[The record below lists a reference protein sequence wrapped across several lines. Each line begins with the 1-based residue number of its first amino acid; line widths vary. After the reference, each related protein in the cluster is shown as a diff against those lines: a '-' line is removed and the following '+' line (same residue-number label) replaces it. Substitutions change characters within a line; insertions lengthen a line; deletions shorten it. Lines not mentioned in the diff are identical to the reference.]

1 MTDLQKNVQAAIDE
15 LVESGVERGV
25 QVAVYREG
33 ELVVDAVAG
42 LADPAT
48 NRPMTSGTPVYVTST
63 GKGMIATVVHL
74 LAEQGVIGYDT
85 PIAEYWPEFA
95 AHGKERAT
103 VRHAM
108 SYRAG
113 VPGVPVDTTP
123 EDLADWDRMCAAI
136 ADEKPWWEPGTTIG
150 YHPQSWMYLMG
161 EIVRRTTG
169 KTVSQALRELVA
181 EPLGVADELFLAVP
195 AAELPRLAVI
205 ESSEGPQEEMPPEVL
220 AQIPFFRVVDGYTAA
235 PMAALPDAAFSNR
248 PDILT
253 ADCGATGTARAL
265 ARMYDAL
272 LNGLIPAERLA
283 EVTSVQASGTDEV
296 SGMPATWGL
305 GYSIGLTETLDR
317 PTYFGMGGSGGT
329 AAFADKASGL
339 AVGITKNRICPGNPF
354 ETVDRLGQLIL
365 L

>member
-1 MTDLQKNVQAAIDE
+1 MTDLRKNVQATIDE
-15 LVESGVERGV
+15 LVETGVERGV
-25 QVAVYREG
+25 QVAVYRGG

-48 NRPMTSGTPVYVTST
+48 GRPMTSDTPVYVTST

-74 LAEQGVIGYDT
+74 LAEQGVLAYDT
-85 PIAEYWPEFA
+85 PIAEYWPAFA

-103 VRHAM
+103 VRHAL

-123 EDLADWDRMCAAI
+123 ADIANWDKMCAAI

-150 YHPQSWMYLMG
+150 YHPQSWMYIMG
-161 EIVRRTTG
+161 EIVRRASG
-169 KTVSQALRELVA
+169 RTVSQVLREQVA
-181 EPLGVADELFLAVP
+181 LPLGVADELYLAVP

-205 ESSEGPQEEMPPEVL
+205 EDPEGPPMELPPEMM

-248 PDILT
+248 PDVLT
-253 ADCGATGTARAL
+253 GDAGATATARGL
-265 ARMYDAL
+265 ARMYGAL
-272 LNGLIPAERLA
+272 LNGLIPAARLA
-283 EVTSVQASGTDEV
+283 EATSAQATGTDEV
-296 SGMPATWGL
+296 SGMPVTWGL
-305 GYSIGLTETLDR
+305 GYSVGLTQVLDR

-329 AAFADKASGL
+329 AAFADRATGL
-339 AVGITKNRICPGNPF
+339 SIGITKNRIGAGDPF
-354 ETVDRLGQLIL
+354 ETVDRIGQVIL
-365 L
+365 